1 MSSVQIV
8 DPTPAPRRKPLR
20 TLRQVRAEMAETYW
34 RMKYYE
40 VDSQVGARLV
50 FTLTQ
55 LARLIEVSE
64 LELRVQALEAEV
76 EHDKTSNRT
85 ATGENQAAS

>member
-1 MSSVQIV
+1 
-8 DPTPAPRRKPLR
+8 
-20 TLRQVRAEMAETYW
+20 
-34 RMKYYE
+34 MKYYE

-64 LELRVQALEAEV
+64 LELRVQTLEAQV
-76 EHDKTSNRT
+76 EHDKTASRT
-85 ATGENQAAS
+85 ATGQNQAAS